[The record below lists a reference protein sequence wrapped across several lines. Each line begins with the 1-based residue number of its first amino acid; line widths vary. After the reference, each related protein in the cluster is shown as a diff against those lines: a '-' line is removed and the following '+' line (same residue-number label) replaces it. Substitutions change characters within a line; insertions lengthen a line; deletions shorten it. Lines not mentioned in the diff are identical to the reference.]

1 MKGTL
6 RRGYTSDVRAHS
18 PGYDAVLVHAKVPR
32 RAKTLGCVALVLAL
46 TGEARG
52 QQADEGT
59 SWATKQAAEL
69 VRQGTAHA
77 VRGDGAAATRR
88 LLEAISFD
96 PTYGPAYLALAAQHE
111 AGGDVVEAE
120 RVYEAGLERVAGFA
134 EGHAARGRLRKRLG
148 RLREA
153 AADFEAA
160 LSFAPENVSAL
171 EGLYATYV
179 ALSALPAALAASRR
193 IEALAEARGDAAAH
207 KEARARS
214 RALVVLLA
222 ELDPVMAG
230 ARDRGPIRTALA
242 RHARRGR

>member
-1 MKGTL
+1 MHWTPFAV
-6 RRGYTSDVRAHS
+6 VRAR
-18 PGYDAVLVHAKVPR
+18 R
-32 RAKTLGCVALVLAL
+32 RASTLGCAALVVTLAAE
-46 TGEARG
+46 GRA
-52 QQADEGT
+52 QDDGT

-77 VRGDGAAATRR
+77 ARGDGAAATRR

-111 AGGDVVEAE
+111 ATGDVVEAE
-120 RVYEAGLERVAGFA
+120 RVYAAGLERVAGFA
-134 EGHAARGRLRKRLG
+134 DGHAARGKLRRHLG

-160 LSFAPENVSAL
+160 LSFAPDHVAVLEN
-171 EGLYATYV
+171 LYATYV
-179 ALSALPAALAASRR
+179 ALSALPAALATSRR
-193 IEALAEARGDAAAH
+193 MEALAEARGDATAH
-207 KEARARS
+207 NEARARS

-222 ELDPVMAG
+222 ELDPVTAD
-230 ARDRGPIRTALA
+230 ARDRGPLRRALA